1 LAFDPTHRIEFEP
14 VARRRRQ
21 VNDLREWAKGL
32 AEHFFVTMRNANPD
46 DYEATP
52 RPIIAV
58 GNDYAAGPAR
68 GSHRHKRNQ
77 LLYGATGLMIVG
89 TEQGRWVVPPQ
100 RAVWIPA
107 GVYHDVYAVGPV
119 TTRSIFLE
127 PAASAKLPR
136 ECHVLG
142 ITPLARALLLEAV
155 DLPAKYALNGRAGLI
170 MRLLIREIETLPTLP
185 LNVALP
191 TSPKLAARCRAFLDQ
206 PTPHETI
213 DTWCAALNMSRRS
226 FTRAFREETGTSFS
240 AWCRKASVVAALPRL
255 AAGESVTAIAL
266 DFGYANPS
274 AFTQMF
280 KSVTGV
286 PPSAY
291 ATTNAVATAAAH

>member
-1 LAFDPTHRIEFEP
+1 
-14 VARRRRQ
+14 
-21 VNDLREWAKGL
+21 
-32 AEHFFVTMRNANPD
+32 MRNANPD

-52 RPIIAV
+52 RPIISV
-58 GNDYAAGPAR
+58 GNDYAPGEAR
-68 GSHRHKRNQ
+68 GSHRHRRNQ

-127 PAASAKLPR
+127 PRVSAKLPD
-136 ECHVLG
+136 ECCVLG
-142 ITPLARALLLEAV
+142 ITPLTRALLLEAV
-155 DLPAKYALNGRAGLI
+155 DLPARYEVSGRAGLI
-170 MRLLIREIETLPTLP
+170 MRLLIREIENLPVLP

-191 TSPKLAARCRAFLDQ
+191 TSPRLAARCRAFLDR

-213 DTWCAALNMSRRS
+213 DTWCAALNLSRRS
-226 FTRAFREETGTSFS
+226 FTRLFREETGTSFS
-240 AWCRKASVVAALPRL
+240 AWCRKAVVVAALPRL
-255 AAGESVTAIAL
+255 AAGDSVTAIAL

-280 KSVTGV
+280 KSITGM

-291 ATTNAVATAAAH
+291 ASKDGISASASVQ

>member
-1 LAFDPTHRIEFEP
+1 
-14 VARRRRQ
+14 
-21 VNDLREWAKGL
+21 
-32 AEHFFVTMRNANPD
+32 MRNANPD

-58 GNDYAAGPAR
+58 GNDYAPGPAR
-68 GSHRHKRNQ
+68 GTHTHKRNQ
-77 LLYGATGLMIVG
+77 LLYGAVGLMIVG

-107 GVYHDVYAVGPV
+107 GIRHDVHAVGAV
-119 TTRSIFLE
+119 TTRSIYLE
-127 PAASAKLPR
+127 PAVSSKLPS
-136 ECHVLG
+136 ECRVLG

-155 DLPAKYALNGRAGLI
+155 DLPARYDPKSRAGLI

-185 LNVALP
+185 LNIAWPSLP
-191 TSPKLAARCRAFLDQ
+191 RLAARCRAFLDK
-206 PTPHETI
+206 PTAHETI
-213 DTWCAALNMSRRS
+213 DAWCAELNLSRRT
-226 FTRAFREETGTSFS
+226 FTRLFREQTGTSF
-240 AWCRKASVVAALPRL
+240 AVWCRQACVIAALPRL
-255 AAGESVTAIAL
+255 AAGESVTSIAL

-280 KSVTGV
+280 RSITGM

-291 ATTNAVATAAAH
+291 STMQQGIEH

>member
-1 LAFDPTHRIEFEP
+1 
-14 VARRRRQ
+14 
-21 VNDLREWAKGL
+21 
-32 AEHFFVTMRNANPD
+32 MRNANPD
-46 DYEATP
+46 DFEATP

-58 GNDYAAGPAR
+58 GNDYASGLAR
-68 GSHRHKRNQ
+68 ASHRHKRNQ

-89 TEQGRWVVPPQ
+89 TEQGRWIVPPQ

-107 GVYHDVYAVGPV
+107 GIYHDVHAVGPV

-127 PAASAKLPR
+127 PKASAKLPR
-136 ECHVLG
+136 QCQVLG
-142 ITPLARALLLEAV
+142 ITPLACALLLEAV
-155 DLPAKYALNGRAGLI
+155 DLPAKYDINGRAGLI

-185 LNVALP
+185 LNVVFP
-191 TSPKLAARCRAFLDQ
+191 ISPKLVARCRAFLDN

-213 DTWCAALNMSRRS
+213 EDWCDALALSRRS
-226 FTRAFREETGTSFS
+226 FTRLFREQTGSSFA
-240 AWCRKASVVAALPRL
+240 AWCRQACVVAALPRL
-255 AAGESVTAIAL
+255 AAGDSITTIAL

-280 KSVTGV
+280 KSITGV

-291 ATTNAVATAAAH
+291 ASSEAITAH